1 MTLEKETSI
10 YQLGAIAAGIQGAV
24 SIAESKNSI
33 FHQATA
39 PPTSGRKVGDI
50 WYDSDDGYSMYKF
63 DGTTWVQEQY
73 GTNAISAG
81 AITAARLDA
90 QDVYTNF
97 LRVYFLSAAQAEIES
112 LSAITANLGSVI
124 VGGLNNEDGVITIKD
139 ASNQTIGFW
148 DNTGINAQA
157 GTIGGWN
164 VGTNTLE
171 SSGVI
176 NNTTYSAVM
185 QNMTGTDLNRRA
197 FFVHV
202 TPSGTPDYYPFYVKY
217 DGTVGMNTCYV
228 SRAIFFQS
236 FNDSALLVNSY
247 GGDTYNLIRNHNNG
261 NISVSAS
268 GGTLHLGYENTT
280 GINFFNGAY
289 IFGTNY
295 AEITNANNPVWLR
308 VRNSASGNGIFIQ
321 SNVDGTV
328 ELASYGANGTRYGIL
343 QRANNSNAITTYGTW
358 SFTSSI
364 VSSNS
369 SGQAIVYASNGGT
382 SNRIFIYADASNGQ
396 AGLYS
401 YDASNTGRAILIR
414 DNNSNNITAY
424 GAWTFNTG
432 IKGNNNYTGIPVL
445 TESSG
450 ASRIS
455 YMASATGY
463 VLRVNALWGGS
474 SYATA
479 SATFTSSDIR
489 LKKNIKDSK
498 VEALPII
505 NDIKIREFD
514 WKDGRHQSIGFIADE
529 LEKLDKA
536 LTIGGGYTDDNEMSI
551 KSVDTF
557 YLLGYA
563 IKAIQELSAE
573 VKRLKGVA

>member
-10 YQLGAIAAGIQGAV
+10 YQLGAIAAGIEGAV
-24 SIAESKNSI
+24 NIAESKNSI

-50 WYDSDDGYSMYKF
+50 WYDSDDGFAMYKF
-63 DGTTWVQEQY
+63 DGTGWTQEQF

-81 AITAARLDA
+81 SVTAARLDA

-139 ASNQTIGFW
+139 ASNQTIGYW

-157 GTIGGWN
+157 GTIGGWT
-164 VGTNTLE
+164 VGINTLE
-171 SSGVI
+171 SSGVV

-261 NISVSAS
+261 DISVSAS
-268 GGTLHLGYENTT
+268 SGTLYLGYENTT
-280 GINFFNGAY
+280 SVQSNCLIYAATAVLATAASGEAY
-289 IFGTNY
+289 IQ
-295 AEITNANNPVWLR
+295 A
-308 VRNSASGNGIFIQ
+308 RNSGTGNRIYMWSNSNGYVGI
-321 SNVDGTV
+321 S
-328 ELASYGANGTRYGIL
+328 SYGGNNTSYQIL
-343 QRANNSNAITTYGTW
+343 RRDINSNAITAYGTW
-358 SFTSSI
+358 TFDSGMTCFNTASGTSKAVI
-364 VSSNS
+364 SSSS
-369 SGQAIVYASNGGT
+369 SGTQIGVLASG
-382 SNRIFIYADASNGQ
+382 
-396 AGLYS
+396 
-401 YDASNTGRAILIR
+401 
-414 DNNSNNITAY
+414 
-424 GAWTFNTG
+424 
-432 IKGNNNYTGIPVL
+432 
-445 TESSG
+445 SSG
-450 ASRIS
+450 LVI
-455 YMASATGY
+455 
-463 VLRVNALWGGS
+463 NAQWGS
-474 SYATA
+474 T
-479 SATFTSSDIR
+479 TFANRTLSVPSSDIR
-489 LKKNIKDSK
+489 LKEHIEDST
-498 VEALPII
+498 VEALPLIES
-505 NDIKIREFD
+505 IRMRKFD
-514 WKDGRHQSIGFIADE
+514 WKDGRHQEIGFVADE
-529 LEKLDKA
+529 LEELDRG
-536 LTIGGGYTDDNEMSI
+536 LSIGGGCSENGEMNV

-563 IKAIQELSAE
+563 IKAIQELSDE
-573 VKRLKGVA
+573 MKRLKGAA